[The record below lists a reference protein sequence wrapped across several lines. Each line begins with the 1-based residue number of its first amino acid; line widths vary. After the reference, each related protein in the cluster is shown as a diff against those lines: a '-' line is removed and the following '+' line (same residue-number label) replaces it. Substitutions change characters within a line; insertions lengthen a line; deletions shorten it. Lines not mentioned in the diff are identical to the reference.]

1 VTRIPPAREQEER
14 LRAAWLWRQAGKFLG
29 YYIRFVVRTTR
40 FTGTIPQDQVIFVFW
55 HEANLAVVSVLYGLL
70 RTRRMVTF
78 STQGRRGM
86 VVNAMAESMGA
97 TIVALPD
104 RAGRGEAAGL
114 ARDLI
119 DAARGGLPV
128 GVSCD
133 GPWGPYRVTKP
144 GPVIVA
150 RAAGLPIV
158 PVAVALRPAWRLNR
172 RWDRQLVPL
181 PFGRM
186 QVILGERWTIDS
198 HDRLRPTVE
207 RLQRSLDEVA
217 ADADR
222 SMAVG

>member
-1 VTRIPPAREQEER
+1 
-14 LRAAWLWRQAGKFLG
+14 
-29 YYIRFVVRTTR
+29 
-40 FTGTIPQDQVIFVFW
+40 
-55 HEANLAVVSVLYGLL
+55 
-70 RTRRMVTF
+70 
-78 STQGRRGM
+78 
-86 VVNAMAESMGA
+86 
-97 TIVALPD
+97 
-104 RAGRGEAAGL
+104 
-114 ARDLI
+114 
-119 DAARGGLPV
+119 
-128 GVSCD
+128 
-133 GPWGPYRVTKP
+133 VTKP